1 LFLLAR
7 GREVE
12 MQIVTDS
19 AADISEARLEELH
32 IYTVPLSIQIEGK
45 TYRSGVDLQPDEF
58 YSLLSLTESFPTT
71 SQPSPGDFATLYRQ
85 LAQTDPDILS
95 IHISSG
101 LSGTLNAA
109 RAGAS
114 MVPEAHVTF
123 FDSKTLSTPLGWMV
137 QAAAYALRNNWAV
150 ERILDQLRLM
160 QTKTQGLFT
169 LDSMKY
175 LIHGG
180 RISHLKGLLAS
191 VLRIKPIIGPE
202 KTDGVYATFGQ
213 EMTWKRVLNRLP
225 EVVASMFSEG
235 QRLRVQLLHGQN
247 PEGVEILRQA
257 ISRKFI
263 CQFDPVAVVAPV
275 LGAHTGPSLVGLG
288 VGDPDVFDNL
298 F

>member
-1 LFLLAR
+1 
-7 GREVE
+7 

-19 AADISEARLEELH
+19 AADLSAAQLEELNVH
-32 IYTVPLSIQIEGK
+32 TVPLSIQLDGK
-45 TYRSGVDLQPDEF
+45 TYLSRVDLQPEEF
-58 YSLLSLTESFPTT
+58 YHLLSQTESFPTT
-71 SQPSPGDFATLYRQ
+71 SQPSPGDFAALYRE

-109 RAGAS
+109 RSGAS
-114 MVPEAHVTF
+114 MVPEAHVTI
-123 FDSKTLSTPLGWMV
+123 FDSLTLSSPLGWMV
-137 QAAAYALRNNWAV
+137 QAAAHALRNKWTV

-169 LDSMKY
+169 LDNLKY

-180 RISHLKGLLAS
+180 RISHMKGLLAS
-191 VLRIKPIIGPE
+191 MLRIKPLIGPE
-202 KTDGVYATFGQ
+202 KIHGIYATFGQ
-213 EMTWKRVLNRLP
+213 DMTWKRALNRIP
-225 EVVASMFSEG
+225 EVVGTMFTEG
-235 QRLRVQLLHGQN
+235 QHLRVQLLHGQN
-247 PEGVEILRQA
+247 PEGVEFLRQA

-288 VGDPDVFDNL
+288 VGDPDIFNGL

>member
-1 LFLLAR
+1 
-7 GREVE
+7 

-19 AADISEARLEELH
+19 AADLSAAQLAELSIH
-32 IYTVPLSIQIEGK
+32 TVPLSVQLDGK
-45 TYRSGVDLQPDEF
+45 TYLSGVDLQPEEF
-58 YSLLSLTESFPTT
+58 YHLLSQTESFPTT
-71 SQPSPGDFATLYRQ
+71 SQPSPGDFAALYRE

-109 RAGAS
+109 RSGAS

-123 FDSKTLSTPLGWMV
+123 FDSLTLSSPLGWMV
-137 QAAAYALRNNWAV
+137 QAAAHALRNQWTV

-169 LDSMKY
+169 LDNLKY

-191 VLRIKPIIGPE
+191 MLRIKPLIGPE
-202 KTDGVYATFGQ
+202 KIHGIYATFGQ
-213 EMTWKRVLNRLP
+213 DLTWKRALNRLP
-225 EVVASMFSEG
+225 EVVGTMFTEG

-247 PEGVEILRQA
+247 PEGVEFLRQA

-288 VGDPDVFDNL
+288 VGDPDIFNGL